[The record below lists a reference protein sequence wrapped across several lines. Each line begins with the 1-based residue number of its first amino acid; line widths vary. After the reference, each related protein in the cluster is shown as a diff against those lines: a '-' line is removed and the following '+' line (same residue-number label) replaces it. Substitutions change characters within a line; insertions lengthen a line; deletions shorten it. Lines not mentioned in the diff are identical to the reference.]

1 MTFRVVC
8 KVQKVSINCLIE
20 WTQGPRRR
28 TKAFLAFLA
37 FHLESN
43 VCLLTIES
51 LEGQESTKQCG
62 QLDDQ
67 KHFTTAESSS
77 FSFHFWQKRIKA
89 PSMALF
95 STAFWVAFFVPK
107 RKCQLLALISSRLN
121 GEQKPNLQAEKLI
134 TLRRNSCFWE
144 VLLLYRNPHRLT

>member
-67 KHFTTAESSS
+67 KTFYYRRIIIIFIPFLAKKNKGSFDGLIFYSLLSGLFCSKAEMS
-77 FSFHFWQKRIKA
+77 A
-89 PSMALF
+89 
-95 STAFWVAFFVPK
+95 
-107 RKCQLLALISSRLN
+107 ISSH
-121 GEQKPNLQAEKLI
+121 
-134 TLRRNSCFWE
+134 F
-144 VLLLYRNPHRLT
+144 LTPQWGAKVESAS

>member
-51 LEGQESTKQCG
+51 LEGQESTKQFG

-77 FSFHFWQKRIKA
+77 FSFHFWQKKNKGSFDGLIFY
-89 PSMALF
+89 SLL
-95 STAFWVAFFVPK
+95 SGLFVPK

-121 GEQKPNLQAEKLI
+121 GEQKSNLQAEKSI
-134 TLRRNSCFWE
+134 TLRRNSCF
-144 VLLLYRNPHRLT
+144 

>member
-1 MTFRVVC
+1 MTFRVVCMC

-51 LEGQESTKQCG
+51 LEGQESTEQCG

-77 FSFHFWQKRIKA
+77 FSFHFWQKKNKGSFDGLIFYSLLSGLFCSKA
-89 PSMALF
+89 EMSA
-95 STAFWVAFFVPK
+95 
-107 RKCQLLALISSRLN
+107 ISSH
-121 GEQKPNLQAEKLI
+121 
-134 TLRRNSCFWE
+134 F
-144 VLLLYRNPHRLT
+144 LTPQWGAKVESAS